1 MQVAVLSDTH
11 GLLREEVL
19 KVVSESDAVL
29 HAGDLAGPE
38 ILEQLTRAKKPEAPL
53 YVVRGNNDRGSW
65 GQTIP
70 ALLRFSLGGRRF
82 LMVHDRK
89 DIPENPGDAQV
100 IVFGHSH
107 RFLEERREG
116 RLWLNPGSCGRSRFG
131 MEVTMAV
138 LTLEEASLRA
148 EKVVLLPAKQKR
160 EKGTGCGQAEIT
172 ASRIQK
178 LMNLMDRGKSVDEI
192 AEKTGIDR
200 ELAEQICRIRVTH
213 PGVTAGGILDKMEV
227 NKRWQR

>member
-19 KVVSESDAVL
+19 KVVSEGDAVL

-53 YVVRGNNDRGSW
+53 HVVRGNNDRGSW
-65 GQTIP
+65 GQTLP
-70 ALLRFSLGGRRF
+70 VLLRFSLGGRRF

-107 RFLEERREG
+107 RQLRKIPIRH
-116 RLWLNPGSCGRSRFG
+116 GSNHGGADFGRSR
-131 MEVTMAV
+131 
-138 LTLEEASLRA
+138 
-148 EKVVLLPAKQKR
+148 
-160 EKGTGCGQAEIT
+160 
-172 ASRIQK
+172 
-178 LMNLMDRGKSVDEI
+178 
-192 AEKTGIDR
+192 
-200 ELAEQICRIRVTH
+200 
-213 PGVTAGGILDKMEV
+213 TAGGESGAAAREAEAG
-227 NKRWQR
+227 KRNRLRAGGDYRIPDSEADEPYGPGKIRR